1 MRAKKPHATAKIQIE
16 KTTASNSPVQLNPMK
31 DISARTVGIIHAALI
46 TTKAVQPYIDSVLPQ
61 VKIVHHVDDSIQNSN
76 FACKPGIIPKENF
89 YKFTSYAHNLELAGV
104 DIILLACSTFNQA
117 VEFARPMIN
126 TPMLQI
132 DRPMMDLAVLEGRKI
147 GLLATVPTTIPAS
160 ERLLRLAA
168 HDAGKQVDITTRL
181 CSEAF
186 LEIKKGNIENH
197 NNLLMKEIE
206 SLSKTVDAIVL
217 AQLSMSALEPMLGSV
232 NVPIFNSGRTGFT
245 RVREMLQ
252 AME

>member
-1 MRAKKPHATAKIQIE
+1 
-16 KTTASNSPVQLNPMK
+16 MK
-31 DISARTVGIIHAALI
+31 DISTRTVGIIHAALI

-232 NVPIFNSGRTGFT
+232 KVPIFNSGRTGFT